1 MNCEIMS
8 WGFSLNSTA
17 NLHLMLTTDNCSYF
31 EQTMPYEPYE
41 YGMIDVVRTQADGYV
56 YAPEKPGLGMDVDW
70 EAMEH
75 ATIHSLTFP

>member
-17 NLHLMLTTDNCSYF
+17 NLHLMLTTYSCSYF

-56 YAPEKPGLGMDVDW
+56 YAPDKPGLGLDVDW

-75 ATIHSLTFP
+75 ATIHSLTFR